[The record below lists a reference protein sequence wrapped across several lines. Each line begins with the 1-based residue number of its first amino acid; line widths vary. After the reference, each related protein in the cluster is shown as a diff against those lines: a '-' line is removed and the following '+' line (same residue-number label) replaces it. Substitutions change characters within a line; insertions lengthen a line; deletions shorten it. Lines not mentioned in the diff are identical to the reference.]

1 MTHDPLVDRSVQER
15 QEEIRND
22 PGRVHSHN
30 GIDHATLSR
39 PDPAATPDLERR
51 RIESWQDRRVVVV
64 IAHPDDEVLGAGA
77 TIHRLAR
84 SGADI
89 SIHLPFRRCDPR
101 GVHEWPRL
109 IDAFHAS
116 CERLGATAVVA
127 DRLIPETEALSRPD
141 RIHDLILP
149 AIEEADIVLT
159 HWYGDTHQVHR
170 GLCYAIEI
178 GTRPFRRRR
187 DLWLFEVPSST
198 DQSFSTPFQ
207 PTCYVQVDRCDVEA
221 KCEAMEYYPME
232 EAPGRRARDLERLAG
247 VRGCQ
252 IGVEYAECFSVA
264 RQFL

>member
-1 MTHDPLVDRSVQER
+1 MTYVHHRNGVDQVVRSSTEPIGTAGLDRSR
-15 QEEIRND
+15 
-22 PGRVHSHN
+22 
-30 GIDHATLSR
+30 ID
-39 PDPAATPDLERR
+39 
-51 RIESWQDRRVVVV
+51 SWKHRRVVVV

-84 SGADI
+84 AGADI

-101 GVHEWPRL
+101 GVREWPRL

-116 CERLGATAVVA
+116 CERLGARAVVA
-127 DRLIPETEALSRPD
+127 DTLIPETAALSRPD
-141 RIHDLILP
+141 RIHDLVLP
-149 AIEEADIVLT
+149 AVEEADIVLT

-170 GLCYAIEI
+170 GLSYAIEI

-198 DQSFSTPFQ
+198 DQSFTTPFQ
-207 PTCYVQVDRCDVEA
+207 PTCYVQVDRPDVEA
-221 KCEAMEYYPME
+221 KCEAMSYYPME
-232 EAPGRRARDLERLAG
+232 EAPGRTPRDLERLAG

-264 RQFL
+264 RQFV

>member
-1 MTHDPLVDRSVQER
+1 MNRTDHL
-15 QEEIRND
+15 
-22 PGRVHSHN
+22 N
-30 GIDHATLSR
+30 GIR
-39 PDPAATPDLERR
+39 PIGGVELDPVKTGALDRR
-51 RIESWQDRRVVVV
+51 GIELWRNRRVVVIV
-64 IAHPDDEVLGAGA
+64 AHPDDEVLGAGA

-84 SGADI
+84 AGADI
-89 SIHLPFRRCDPR
+89 SIYLPFRRCDPR
-101 GVHEWPRL
+101 GIREWSRL

-127 DRLIPETEALSRPD
+127 ETLIPETDALSRPD
-141 RIHDLILP
+141 LIHDLVLP
-149 AIEEADIVLT
+149 AVKDADIVLT

-198 DQSFSTPFQ
+198 DQSFATPFQ
-207 PTCYVQVDRCDVEA
+207 PTCYVEVDRSDVEA
-221 KCEAMEYYPME
+221 KCEAISYYPME
-232 EAPGRRARDLERLAG
+232 EAPGRRGRDLERLAG

-264 RQFL
+264 RQFF